1 MKIVLLLIGKSDAS
15 WLREAIDIYEE
26 RLSHYVDYRRVE
38 VPEIRNVA
46 GLSVKQMK
54 EKESELLLKNIK
66 PSDKLVLLDEKGEV
80 YSSEEFANYI
90 DKQLLSGTRNLVFA
104 IGGPYGF
111 SESVYNRAD
120 SLLSLSK
127 LTFTHQM
134 VRVIFLEQLYR
145 AFTIIRGEQYHH
157 KQ

>member
-1 MKIVLLLIGKSDAS
+1 MSQ
-15 WLREAIDIYEE
+15 
-26 RLSHYVDYRRVE
+26 YVDYRRVE

-46 GLSVKQMK
+46 GLSGKQMK

>member
-80 YSSEEFANYI
+80 YSSE
-90 DKQLLSGTRNLVFA
+90 
-104 IGGPYGF
+104 
-111 SESVYNRAD
+111 
-120 SLLSLSK
+120 
-127 LTFTHQM
+127 
-134 VRVIFLEQLYR
+134 
-145 AFTIIRGEQYHH
+145 
-157 KQ
+157 

>member
-1 MKIVLLLIGKSDAS
+1 MKIVLLLTGKSDAS
-15 WLREAIDIYEE
+15 WLREAIEIYEE
-26 RLSHYVDYRRVE
+26 RLSHYIDYKRVE
-38 VPEIRNVA
+38 VQEIRNVA
-46 GLSVKQMK
+46 GLSIKQMK
-54 EKESELLLKNIK
+54 EKEGELLLKHVK
-66 PSDKLVLLDEKGEV
+66 QSDRLVLLDERGEFF
-80 YSSEEFANYI
+80 SSDEFANYI
-90 DKQLLSGTRNLVFA
+90 EKQMISGTRNIVFA

-120 SLLSLSK
+120 GLLALSK
-127 LTFTHQM
+127 FTFTHQM